1 MRDEKVDN
9 CDSFS
14 LASDSTNNSHS
25 TQYAISVRYIYNLLY
40 TVHIASVVFLLH
52 YIYHTANMFTS
63 IFVVCVCLSQIWLVL
78 FLHRCNLFLQQ

>member
-25 TQYAISVRYIYNLLY
+25 TQYAISVRYIYNLFIYSSYCICGVFTALY
-40 TVHIASVVFLLH
+40 IPHCKYVHKYLC
-52 YIYHTANMFTS
+52 
-63 IFVVCVCLSQIWLVL
+63 CVCLCFSDLAGFVFTQM
-78 FLHRCNLFLQQ
+78 